1 MEKIKRQLDIRWSK
15 EELEILEKARELCR
29 QCAEDEEMEDW
40 AQENCR
46 ESFFDVAGYLQDFLD
61 NSM

>member
-15 EELEILEKARELCR
+15 EELEIFQKAIDLCFK
-29 QCAEDEEMEDW
+29 CAGDEDMEDW

-46 ESFFDVAGYLQDFLD
+46 ESFVDVMGYLQDFID
-61 NSM
+61 NSI

>member
-15 EELEILEKARELCR
+15 EETEILEKARELCR
-29 QCAEDEEMEDW
+29 HCAEDEEMEDW

-46 ESFFDVAGYLQDFLD
+46 ESFFDVALALKTFID
-61 NSM
+61 SSI